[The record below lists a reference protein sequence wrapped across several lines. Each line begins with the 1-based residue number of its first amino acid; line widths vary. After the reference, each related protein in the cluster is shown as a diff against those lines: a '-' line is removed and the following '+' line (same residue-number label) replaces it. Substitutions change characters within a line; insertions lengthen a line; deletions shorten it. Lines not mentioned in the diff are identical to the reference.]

1 MMAYKVAKLYT
12 LGKKNFKF
20 KKKNITPDGMVV
32 MHQTTNMGSSTN
44 EWWTL
49 APMCCSILIIEQ
61 QILKYCFLNK
71 QMKEEKNG
79 LMELF

>member
-44 EWWTL
+44 E
-49 APMCCSILIIEQ
+49 
-61 QILKYCFLNK
+61 
-71 QMKEEKNG
+71 
-79 LMELF
+79 

>member
-12 LGKKNFKF
+12 LGEKKHLIFLK
-20 KKKNITPDGMVV
+20 ITPDGMVV
-32 MHQTTNMGSSTN
+32 MHQTTNMGSSTKN
-44 EWWTL
+44 ESWTL

-71 QMKEEKNG
+71 QMKEQING
-79 LMELF
+79 LMEL